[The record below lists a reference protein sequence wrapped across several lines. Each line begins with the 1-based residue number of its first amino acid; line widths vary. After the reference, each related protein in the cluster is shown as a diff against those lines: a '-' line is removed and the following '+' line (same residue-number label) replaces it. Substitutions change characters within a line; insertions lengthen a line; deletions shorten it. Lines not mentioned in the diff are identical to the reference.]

1 MRRWRMTGLETVV
14 VRVEHPVPEYE
25 IWKREAFDRDP
36 LGRERC
42 GVRRHRVLRRGE
54 RPSLVAVEL
63 EFDDRAAAE
72 SFAAA
77 LREMW
82 GRMHDRF
89 GWRELP
95 EAQVFELAE
104 VEDY

>member
-1 MRRWRMTGLETVV
+1 MPESRTIV
-14 VRVEHPVPEYE
+14 VRVEHPVPNYE
-25 IWKREAFDRDP
+25 IWKREAFDSDP
-36 LGRERC
+36 LARERC
-42 GVRRHRVLRRGE
+42 GVLRHRVLRRGDA
-54 RPSLVAVEL
+54 PTLVTVDL

-82 GRMHDRF
+82 GRVRDRF

-95 EAQVFELAE
+95 EAQIFELTE
-104 VEDY
+104 SEEY